1 MEPTTWV
8 SHGHLRSIP
17 MLMATRAP
25 WASRAQRSS
34 PGTACHR
41 EQVQSPENALNQLCS
56 VNKGKLPLWHKPP
69 GSPSAEAATAKQLLP
84 KSSPRQLR
92 SSFLLS
98 AGHGSTASTISH
110 AVLKRLILIK
120 LYKGHFLAMQSK
132 ARFSLLYFCPSD
144 RERFSAFILWHF
156 SLAVSAALFLTRAAV
171 GTVPAEMLYFNARAP
186 ATCLTKRTCKSS
198 FCPVI
203 YQPYC

>member
-17 MLMATRAP
+17 MLMATRPHRAP
-25 WASRAQRSS
+25 WASRAQHGS
-34 PGTACHR
+34 PSTACHPER
-41 EQVQSPENALNQLCS
+41 VQSPVNALNQLCA
-56 VNKGKLPLWHKPP
+56 VNKGKLHLWHKPP

-92 SSFLLS
+92 SSFLQS

-110 AVLKRLILIK
+110 AVLKTLILIK

-132 ARFSLLYFCPSD
+132 ARFSLFIFAPQTENVSLLSSYDYKIRGISPSQFQLHFVSPGL
-144 RERFSAFILWHF
+144 RLGQSLLKCYILMHV
-156 SLAVSAALFLTRAAV
+156 LLP
-171 GTVPAEMLYFNARAP
+171 PA
-186 ATCLTKRTCKSS
+186 
-198 FCPVI
+198 
-203 YQPYC
+203 